1 MPRPPS
7 CSAILHVNPSP
18 TSLAY
23 TSSIYEKLKASGPI
37 SSFQALPK
45 LHSSP
50 KPQNNEA
57 PEHQAFRVTFSSRS
71 DLDHALSTPTFTVDV
86 DHDLPRPEGLDPFR
100 IFGLASR
107 KRFEPVSFQ
116 CTLRPET
123 SNDASSLPKRVKL
136 IKDERTG
143 FLYNSLYDA
152 KAPFGQLE
160 GLATIVEPL
169 TQETETNLPAKTPPL
184 RLMSMYR
191 DAVQKQ
197 ADPELFE
204 EEEEQ
209 KPRISYFPVGR
220 PKWSRQ

>member
-23 TSSIYEKLKASGPI
+23 TSSLYERLKASGPI

-45 LHSSP
+45 FHSGTSP
-50 KPQNNEA
+50 PKNERT
-57 PEHQAFRVTFSSRS
+57 EHQAFRVTFSSRS

-86 DHDLPRPEGLDPFR
+86 DHDLPRPEGLDPFK

-107 KRFEPVSFQ
+107 KRFEPVSFH
-116 CTLRPET
+116 CTLREDSKSPDFT
-123 SNDASSLPKRVKL
+123 AKRVKL
-136 IKDERTG
+136 VKDERTG
-143 FLYNSLYDA
+143 FLYNSLFDA

-169 TQETETNLPAKTPPL
+169 TQEEEPSLPAKTPPL

-191 DAVQKQ
+191 EAMRKQ
-197 ADPELFE
+197 AQPELFQ